1 MTSLLEKARIGRTN
15 ALSIL
20 PNGSFGR
27 AAGARHR
34 SSDRHEK
41 VTFIS
46 SRARLAA
53 ATILA

>member
-1 MTSLLEKARIGRTN
+1 MTSLIEKARIGRTN
-15 ALSIL
+15 ALANL
-20 PNGSFGR
+20 PNGTTRPGP
-27 AAGARHR
+27 GARHR

-46 SRARLAA
+46 SRARMAA